1 MSTGTISGTPS
12 ILVGSRRRFSCLLLT
27 SKSRLDKFLP
37 HAEEFGFFLHINTFR
52 LSALLAF
59 PLGHSNRPTPGLLHT
74 VHLFGIHF
82 LQPES
87 LHAQEAPLLTRAVQY
102 VATDLL
108 GSHPDK
114 IIHTLQA
121 EVLLAYYFLRTGLL
135 LEAKHRTGAAVSL
148 ALGAGFHK
156 IRSSN
161 ITSPSTIRIVQDQPY
176 PLPPA
181 RNGLQ
186 EAERINGF
194 WAVLTLHKFITV
206 ALESPAHVCGA
217 LEAPGMQID
226 TPWPVDMSHYE
237 EVSFSRI
244 QKYSSVL
251 ISF

>member
-1 MSTGTISGTPS
+1 MKT
-12 ILVGSRRRFSCLLLT
+12 
-27 SKSRLDKFLP
+27 RLDKFFP
-37 HAEEFGFFLHINTFR
+37 HAEEFGFFLHVNTFR

-59 PLGHSNRPTPGLLHT
+59 PLGHPSRPTPGLLHT

-87 LHAQEAPLLTRAVQY
+87 SHAQEAPPLLARAVQY

-148 ALGAGFHK
+148 ALAAGLH
-156 IRSSN
+156 SSTN
-161 ITSPSTIRIVQDQPY
+161 ITTPSTIGIVQDQPY
-176 PLPPA
+176 PLPPP

-186 EAERINGF
+186 EAERINAF
-194 WAVLTLHKFITV
+194 WAVLTL
-206 ALESPAHVCGA
+206 
-217 LEAPGMQID
+217 
-226 TPWPVDMSHYE
+226 
-237 EVSFSRI
+237 
-244 QKYSSVL
+244 
-251 ISF
+251 